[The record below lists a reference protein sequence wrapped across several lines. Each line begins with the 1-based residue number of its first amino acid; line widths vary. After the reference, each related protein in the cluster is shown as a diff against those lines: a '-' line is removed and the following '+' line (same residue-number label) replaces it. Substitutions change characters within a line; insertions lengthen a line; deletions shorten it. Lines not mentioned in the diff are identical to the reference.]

1 MIRYFQIENFLLV
14 YDKMLYREIMTK
26 KELMA
31 IMPLLDAIRSIA
43 SEIDYYSTDYDVKD
57 LGHLADKLMEA
68 VATFRKE
75 AKI

>member
-31 IMPLLDAIRSIA
+31 IMPLLDVIRSIA
-43 SEIDYYSTDYDVKD
+43 SEIDYYSVDYNVKD
-57 LGHLADKLMEA
+57 LGHLADKLREA
-68 VATFRKE
+68 AITFRKE
-75 AKI
+75 VKI

>member
-1 MIRYFQIENFLLV
+1 
-14 YDKMLYREIMTK
+14 MTK

-31 IMPLLDAIRSIA
+31 IMPLLGVIRSVA
-43 SEIDYYSTDYDVKD
+43 SEIDYYSVDYDVKD
-57 LGHLADKLMEA
+57 LGHLASKLRKA

>member
-31 IMPLLDAIRSIA
+31 IIPLLDVIRSIA
-43 SEIDYYSTDYDVKD
+43 SEIDYYSIDYNVKD
-57 LGHLADKLMEA
+57 LGHLADKLREA

>member
-1 MIRYFQIENFLLV
+1 
-14 YDKMLYREIMTK
+14 MTK

-31 IMPLLDAIRSIA
+31 IMPLLAVISSVA
-43 SEIDYYSTDYDVKD
+43 SEIDYYSVDYDVKD
-57 LGHLADKLMEA
+57 LGRLADKLREA